1 MKTANTTLT
10 KEKRK
15 TIANAQKMVDLMHSV
30 KSKIDRAKEN
40 PVKADLVK
48 VAERVGKEMAE
59 RREKSLK
66 EEK

>member
-1 MKTANTTLT
+1 MKTTTNLT

-15 TIANAQKMVDLMHSV
+15 TIANAQKMVDLMNSV
-30 KSKIDRAKEN
+30 KSKINKSKTD

-48 VAERVGKEMAE
+48 IAERTGKEMAE

-66 EEK
+66 E